1 MIRLDGI
8 GHVLLRVIDVEAARK
23 FYTTIL
29 GLKVVEEDPEH
40 GGIFMALE
48 GTGHTVDLPTTRS
61 RSTTWRSRA
70 RSTT

>member
-29 GLKVVEEDPEH
+29 GLKV
-40 GGIFMALE
+40 
-48 GTGHTVDLPTTRS
+48 
-61 RSTTWRSRA
+61 
-70 RSTT
+70 